1 MTDCFVYDAVRTP
14 RGRGKQDGALFMTTP
29 VELAATTLRALR
41 DRNDFDTGLVND
53 VVMGC
58 VEPVSDQGSNIGR
71 IAALAA
77 GYDERVPGLQLNRFC
92 ASGLEATNVGAAK
105 VMSGQDEMVVVGGV
119 ESMSRVPMGSSGGAF
134 FSDPTVARVLNYV
147 PQGISADVIATLNGY
162 SREDVDAFAVE
173 SQKRAGRAWD
183 EGRFSRSIVPVKNEL
198 GEVIL
203 DRDEHIR
210 PQTTLESLAKL
221 KPSFEAAGEK
231 MGFDSVIQMR
241 YPQLE
246 RVDHVHHAGNS
257 SGIVDGSAAI
267 LLGTAEGGQ
276 KAGLK
281 PRARI
286 RAFGSIGSEPSIML
300 TGPVASSEAVLAR
313 AGMKASDIDLFEINE
328 AFASVAMFFRDK
340 MNIDPERLNP
350 NGGAIAMGHA
360 LGATGAML
368 VSIVLDELE
377 RQDLNTGLLT
387 LCVGAGMGTSTII
400 ERV

>member
-1 MTDCFVYDAVRTP
+1 MTDTYIYDAVRTP
-14 RGRGKQDGALFMTTP
+14 RGRGRQDGALFMTTP

-41 DRNDFDTGLVND
+41 DRNGLDTGLVED
-53 VVMGC
+53 VILGC

-71 IAALAA
+71 VAALAA
-77 GYDERVPGLQLNRFC
+77 GYAETVPGLQLNRFC
-92 ASGLEATNVGAAK
+92 ASGLEATNIGAAK
-105 VMSGQDEMVVVGGV
+105 VMSGQADMVVVGGV
-119 ESMSRVPMGSSGGAF
+119 ESMSRVPMGSSGGPF
-134 FSDPTVARVLNYV
+134 FADPTVARVLNYV
-147 PQGISADVIATLNGY
+147 PQGISADAIATLQGY
-162 SREDVDAFAVE
+162 DRTSVDAFAVE
-173 SQKRAGRAWD
+173 SQQRADRAWR
-183 EGRFSRSIVPVKNEL
+183 EGRFDRSIVPVKNEL
-198 GEVIL
+198 GDVVL
-203 DRDEHIR
+203 DRDEHMR
-210 PQTTLESLAKL
+210 PQTTVESLAKL
-221 KPSFEAAGEK
+221 KPAFEAAGEQL
-231 MGFDSVIQMR
+231 GFDSVIQMR
-241 YPQLE
+241 YPELE

-267 LLGTAEGGQ
+267 LLGTAESGR

-286 RAFGSIGSEPSIML
+286 RAFGSTGSEPSIML
-300 TGPVASSEAVLAR
+300 TGPVTSSERVLAR
-313 AGMKASDIDLFEINE
+313 AGMTADDIDLFEINE

-340 MNIDPERLNP
+340 MNIDPDRMNV

-377 RQDLNTGLLT
+377 RRDLNTGLLT